1 MVRPLLGLVR
11 LLLSQDREGL
21 TILNVFSF
29 CKTFSF
35 HTLILHHGSVIEF
48 LQFKTFFKM
57 KTEPQWWSRKPLSYR
72 QYEKVDILW
81 SRRHKGIRWSELK
94 TKEALAMWL
103 TCSKRRHAASILI
116 RIQFVKWR
124 RFLFISKDKGH
135 KENWIC
141 QRLISLIFTFC
152 D

>member
-57 KTEPQWWSRKPLSYR
+57 KTEPQWWSREPASYR
-72 QYEKVDILW
+72 QYEKSPPQREPPVGIKNKG
-81 SRRHKGIRWSELK
+81 SPCHVTHVFKTPPRRQYS
-94 TKEALAMWL
+94 
-103 TCSKRRHAASILI
+103 
-116 RIQFVKWR
+116 
-124 RFLFISKDKGH
+124 
-135 KENWIC
+135 N
-141 QRLISLIFTFC
+141 
-152 D
+152 